1 MAGGDGVELFVGKL
15 MARNLV
21 ANQLLGVGKGEVVA
35 VRLARL
41 DERGEATDDGFDLG
55 EQFAV
60 VGEIALEASSFIDG
74 HDAPLQATTPRNS
87 RIGSLLVNLQVRIGE
102 CSRMWTA
109 AYL

>member
-1 MAGGDGVELFVGKL
+1 MAGGDGVELLVGKL

-41 DERGEATDDGFDLG
+41 DERGEAADDGFDLA

-60 VGEIALEASSFIDG
+60 VGEILLKASSFIDG
-74 HDAPLQATTPRNS
+74 HDAPLCKQPPRPTVARDAPCQLASAN
-87 RIGSLLVNLQVRIGE
+87 R
-102 CSRMWTA
+102 RMQSDVD
-109 AYL
+109 